1 MLRKWKKSQNYKR
14 TPTFISESKVC
25 LLSISDLADLAVY
38 GVLSAIE
45 GCDAFQDILNNTKVA
60 KWYNRMKQACAL
72 KEGQSI
78 FNGQDPVMEWHDCKW
93 FNRRF
98 QTIPWFLIFCFTGC
112 WGQF

>member
-1 MLRKWKKSQNYKR
+1 MKKVDKRTPFNKHVAAGKNLKINKR
-14 TPTFISESKVC
+14 TPTFIPESKVC

-78 FNGQDPVMEWHDCKW
+78 FNGQDPVMEWHDCK
-93 FNRRF
+93 
-98 QTIPWFLIFCFTGC
+98 
-112 WGQF
+112 